1 MTPSMAYVIILSKVQ
16 LHTVRDGSDM
26 QVRRRMRVGRGDEM
40 AANSRFGACPAVGGS
55 GAGSQG
61 RESP

>member
-1 MTPSMAYVIILSKVQ
+1 MTPSIAYVIILNEVP
-16 LHTVRDGSDM
+16 LHTVRDGSDR

-40 AANSRFGACPAVGGS
+40 AADFRFDACPAVGGS